1 MFGPDGSR
9 TVGHGMVPEI
19 DIVVIEAQMQK
30 RLQDISG
37 YEKNIRE
44 EFEFEQPDYF
54 PIVEGVA
61 EKLAEKHIQ
70 RDTPE
75 WDDFIDT
82 MKFMTCFTYKLASLA
97 LESKHM
103 ESTIVL

>member
-1 MFGPDGSR
+1 MFGPEGQLNI
-9 TVGHGMVPEI
+9 GHGVIPII
-19 DIVVIEAQMQK
+19 DLTTIESQMQK
-30 RLQDISG
+30 RLQNISG
-37 YEKNIRE
+37 YDKNVRE
-44 EFEFEQPDYF
+44 EFEFEQPEYF
-54 PIVEGVA
+54 PIIEGVA